1 MSNTFKDSF
10 KSSIG
15 YYHKLNLCGIHIL
28 VQSMV
33 REKVLRA
40 IKDAEKAASETLS
53 DAKKEAAFAWLRNKG
68 HGDLIKNQVSCSFG
82 RDEDEKA
89 RGLIDTLNEKGYPSS
104 QREWVE
110 PSTLRAF
117 IREQHEA
124 GKELPMDLL
133 GAFVGQKTT
142 IKN

>member
-1 MSNTFKDSF
+1 LVSTGKNVKYFKDLF

-53 DAKKEAAFAWLRNKG
+53 DAKKEAASILSQARQGASEILNSERSNAESTNQKLVSNARESANSEAKLVSDG
-68 HGDLIKNQVSCSFG
+68 GNVAQQSVHDSGKKN
-82 RDEDEKA
+82 RTKAEKIV
-89 RGLIDTLNEKGYPSS
+89 ID
-104 QREWVE
+104 
-110 PSTLRAF
+110 AF
-117 IREQHEA
+117 
-124 GKELPMDLL
+124 K
-133 GAFVGQKTT
+133 K
-142 IKN
+142 